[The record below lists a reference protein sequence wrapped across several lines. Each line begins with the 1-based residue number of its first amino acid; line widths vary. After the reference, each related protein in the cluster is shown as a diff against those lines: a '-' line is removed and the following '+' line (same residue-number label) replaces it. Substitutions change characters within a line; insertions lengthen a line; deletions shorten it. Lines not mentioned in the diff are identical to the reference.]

1 MPFAPLSLSRRQ
13 ALFAPLSASLA
24 ALAGD
29 ACLLAAASGSGAK
42 LRHSV
47 CRATFAKIPLPDL
60 CAACKDL
67 GIESI
72 ELLEPADYATVRQQG
87 LECAVGR
94 FTSKALPD
102 SHIVCGWNDPA
113 FHDTL
118 VAGYTDLIERT
129 ADAGFGKVICFSGSR
144 RGKTDAEGLEHC
156 AAGLSRLMPL
166 CEKRGVTMVM
176 ELLNSKVNHPDYMA
190 DNTPFGIALCEKI
203 GSPRF
208 RLLYDIY
215 HMQIM
220 EGNLIATI
228 REHHR
233 WFAHYHTAG
242 VPGRHEIDDTQEI
255 FYPAVVRAILETGY
269 RDFIGQEFGP
279 TRPDKLGS
287 LKQAIEICSP
297 SFP

>member
-1 MPFAPLSLSRRQ
+1 MNRRH
-13 ALFAPLSASLA
+13 ALLSALSAGLA
-24 ALAGD
+24 LNHARGS
-29 ACLLAAASGSGAK
+29 ASAETGAR

-47 CRATFAKIPLPDL
+47 CRGTFAKFPLDEL
-60 CAACKDL
+60 CEACKEI

-72 ELLEPADYATVRQQG
+72 ELLEPADYSTVRKHS

-94 FTSKALPD
+94 FTSQKLPA
-102 SHIVCGWNDPA
+102 SHIICGWNDPA

-118 VAGYTDLIERT
+118 IAGYETLIRQT
-129 ADAGFGKVICFSGSR
+129 AEAGFRKVICFSGSR
-144 RGKTDAEGLEHC
+144 KGMSERDGLEHC
-156 AAGLSRLMPL
+156 ARGLSKLMPL
-166 CEKRGVTMVM
+166 CEKFGVTMVM

-190 DNTPFGIALCEKI
+190 DNTPFGVALCEKI
-203 GSPRF
+203 GSPGF

-228 REHHR
+228 REHHQ

-255 FYPAVVRAILETGY
+255 YYPAVVRAILETGY

-279 TRPDKLGS
+279 ARPDKLAS
-287 LKQAIEICSP
+287 LKQAVAICSP
-297 SFP
+297 EI

>member
-1 MPFAPLSLSRRQ
+1 MNRRA
-13 ALFAPLSASLA
+13 ALFSALGAGLA
-24 ALAGD
+24 ALTGGQR
-29 ACLLAAASGSGAK
+29 LHGTSSGAK

-47 CRATFAKIPLPDL
+47 CRGTFSKVPLEEL
-60 CAACKDL
+60 CEVCKVI

-72 ELLEPADYATVRQQG
+72 ELIEPADYATVRQHG

-102 SHIVCGWNDPA
+102 SHVICGWNEPA
-113 FHDTL
+113 FHETL
-118 VAGYTDLIERT
+118 LAGYTELIQRT

-144 RGKTDAEGLEHC
+144 RGKSD
-156 AAGLSRLMPL
+156 AAGLENCAVGLSKLMPL
-166 CEKRGVTMVM
+166 CEKLGVTMVM

-190 DNTPFGIALCEKI
+190 DNTAFGVALAEKI
-203 GSPRF
+203 GHPRF

-215 HMQIM
+215 HMQIN

-242 VPGRHEIDDTQEI
+242 VPGRHEIDESQEI
-255 FYPAVVRAILETGY
+255 YYPAVVRAILETGY

-279 TRPDKLGS
+279 ARPDKFAS
-287 LKQAIEICSP
+287 LKQAVEICTP
-297 SFP
+297 DF